1 MRQPI
6 VAVLGHVD
14 HGKTQFLDYI
24 RQSRVQ
30 QGEAGGITQHIGAT
44 EIPASYIKKFCK
56 NMLDKLKIE
65 LKIPGLLFID
75 TPGHAAFTNLRKR
88 GGSVADLAILVIDIM
103 SGVKPQTIESIEIL
117 KQYKVPFIVAANK
130 VDILPDYQSKEGSF
144 LNNLKQSPQGTV
156 KIETKL
162 YEIVNKLQELGF
174 DAERIDRIEDFTN
187 QVVVVPTSG
196 FTGEGIIDVLALLA
210 GLSQKYLDK
219 KLELTGK
226 TKGNILEIKQQK
238 GLGAVADIILY
249 DGKLKEGDT
258 IVVSGADNAI
268 VTKIKCIMKPEALKE
283 IRTEKKFLRVK
294 EVNAA
299 AGIRIHAPQLENAV
313 AGSSV
318 LVADTSGLKEAVKI
332 IEDERQSIEFSTDDV
347 GIVVK
352 SDTLGTLEALVK
364 MLQERN
370 IKVRRA
376 HVGDISRSDVMEA
389 DRVKCIDPFYGVII
403 GLNIKNQEAQLCDE
417 KKVKAITGDIIYR
430 VIEDYETWVEDEKES
445 LRKNELNKLP
455 RPSKFL
461 IVPGYV
467 FRNSGPAVVGVEV
480 IGGTLKNNVEVMK
493 EDGMIVGDIKQI
505 EVQGES
511 VKEAKVGAKLAVSID
526 GPTVGRQIKEGDKL
540 WVSLTEKEF
549 KGLNKYLDLLDASEK
564 EMINEI
570 VQIKRQEKKRWGMLD
585 I

>member
-14 HGKTQFLDYI
+14 HGKTQLLDYI
-24 RQSRVQ
+24 RRSRVQ

-44 EIPASYIKKFCK
+44 EIPADYIKKFCK
-56 NMLDKLKIE
+56 PMLDKLKIE

-88 GGSVADLAILVIDIM
+88 GGSVADLAVLVIDIM

-130 VDILPDYQSKEGSF
+130 VDILPDYESKEGSF
-144 LNNLKQSPQGTV
+144 LNNLKQSSQGTV
-156 KIETKL
+156 NIETKL

-174 DAERIDRIEDFTN
+174 DAERLDRVEDFTN

-196 FTGEGIIDVLALLA
+196 FSGEGIIDVLALLA

-258 IVVSGADNAI
+258 IVVSGADEAI
-268 VTKIKCIMKPEALKE
+268 VTKIKCIMKPGPLKE
-283 IRTEKKFLRVK
+283 IRTEKKFARVK

-299 AGIRIHAPQLENAV
+299 AGVRIHAPELENAV
-313 AGSSV
+313 AGSSI
-318 LVADTSGLKEAVKI
+318 LVADTKGLSEAVEI
-332 IEDERQSIEFSTDDV
+332 IEKERQSIEFSTDAV
-347 GIVVK
+347 GLVVK

-364 MLQERN
+364 MFQDKG

-376 HVGDISRSDVMEA
+376 HVGDISRSDRVEA
-389 DRVKCIDPFYGVII
+389 ERVKNIDPYYGVVI
-403 GLNIKNQEAQLCDE
+403 GLNVKNKEEKLCAE
-417 KKVKAITGDIIYR
+417 RRVKAITGEIIYK
-430 VIEDYETWVEDEKES
+430 VIEDYETWREDEKDRM
-445 LRKNELNKLP
+445 RKDELDKLP
-455 RPSKFL
+455 RPAKFL

-480 IGGTLKNNVEVMK
+480 IGGTLRNHVEVMK
-493 EDGMIVGDIKQI
+493 EDGVIVGDIKQI

-540 WVSLTEKEF
+540 WVSLTEKEY

-564 EMINEI
+564 EMIGEV
-570 VQIKRQEKKRWGMLD
+570 VQIKRQEKKTWGMLEV
-585 I
+585 